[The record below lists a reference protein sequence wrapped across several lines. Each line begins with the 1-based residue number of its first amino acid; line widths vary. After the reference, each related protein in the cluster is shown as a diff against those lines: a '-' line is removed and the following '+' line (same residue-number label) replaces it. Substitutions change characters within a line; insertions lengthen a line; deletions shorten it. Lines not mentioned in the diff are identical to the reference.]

1 LKLLTKRVRE
11 NRGMI
16 RSGYEQRKAR
26 IEMLPLIDVVFLLLV
41 FFIYAMLSMVVHRG
55 LRVEL
60 PGAAT
65 ADVDRYEYVGITI
78 TSDNALFVGEEPV
91 ELSSLVDAVRKRMG
105 TPENL
110 PVFINGDRSSD
121 LGMAVKVLD
130 LLKGSGISEV
140 SIECAEEER

>member
-1 LKLLTKRVRE
+1 
-11 NRGMI
+11 MI

-65 ADVDRYEYVGITI
+65 AEVDRSEYVGITI
-78 TSDNALFVGEEPV
+78 TKDNAVFVGEEPV
-91 ELSSLVDAVRKRMG
+91 ELNALVEKVREQTG
-105 TPENL
+105 NLDNL
-110 PVFINGDRSSD
+110 PVFISGDRRSD

-140 SIECAEEER
+140 SIECDEEAQ

>member
-1 LKLLTKRVRE
+1 
-11 NRGMI
+11 MI
-16 RSGYEQRKAR
+16 KSGYEQRKAR

-65 ADVDRYEYVGITI
+65 AEVDRYEYVGITI
-78 TSDNALFVGEEPV
+78 TKDNAVFVGEEPV
-91 ELSSLVDAVRKRMG
+91 ELNALVEKVREQTG
-105 TPENL
+105 NLDNL
-110 PVFINGDRSSD
+110 PVFISGDRRSD

-130 LLKGSGISEV
+130 LLKGSGIREV
-140 SIECAEEER
+140 SIECDGEVQ

>member
-1 LKLLTKRVRE
+1 MKLPTKRVRE

-65 ADVDRYEYVGITI
+65 AEVDRYEYVGITI
-78 TSDNALFVGEEPV
+78 TNDNALFVGEEPV

-110 PVFINGDRSSD
+110 PVFISGDRRSE

-130 LLKGSGISEV
+130 LLKSSGIREV
-140 SIECAEEER
+140 SIECDEETQ